1 MLRSA
6 GHEVVTPS
14 LTGMGD
20 RVHLARPDTDLD
32 THIQDIVMV
41 MHYEDLRNVI
51 LVGHSYAGMVITGV
65 AEEVPERL
73 AHLVYFDA
81 FVPQDGQS
89 FFDMVGEEGTAKI
102 RQVVDAYGDGWQ
114 VPRPAWD
121 PRLTDQ
127 PLKTV
132 SQAVTV
138 KNANA
143 VALPRTFI
151 HCTQRRKNMGMP
163 GISIIRSAEG
173 AKADK
178 KWRHRELKTGHL
190 AHLEAPREL
199 AGLLLEHV

>member
-1 MLRSA
+1 
-6 GHEVVTPS
+6 
-14 LTGMGD
+14 MGD
-20 RVHLARPDTDLD
+20 RMHLARPEIDLD
-32 THIQDIVMV
+32 THIKDIVMV
-41 MHYEDLRNVI
+41 MQYEDLRTVI

-89 FFDMVGEEGTAKI
+89 FFDMVGEEGSSEIKQA
-102 RQVVDAYGDGWQ
+102 VDAYGDGWR

-127 PLKTV
+127 PLGTALQPV
-132 SQAVTV
+132 RVN
-138 KNANA
+138 KNAKATA
-143 VALPRTFI
+143 VPRTFI
-151 HCTQRRKNMGMP
+151 HCTQRKERMGMP
-163 GISIIRSAEG
+163 GIPIIRSAAA

-178 KWRHRELKTGHL
+178 NWRYRELNRGHL

-199 AGLLLEHV
+199 AELLLELTESEEDLR